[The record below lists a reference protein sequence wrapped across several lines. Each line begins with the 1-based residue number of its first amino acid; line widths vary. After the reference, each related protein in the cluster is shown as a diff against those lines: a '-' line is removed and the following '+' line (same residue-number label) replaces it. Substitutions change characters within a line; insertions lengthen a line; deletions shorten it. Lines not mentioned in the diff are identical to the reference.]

1 MEGNILHAPLYT
13 GLFAAALMLMQ
24 MVLMGLVIKQ
34 RGTSDVL
41 IGDGG
46 VDAMQ
51 QAVRA
56 HGNFI
61 ENAPTFL
68 IGLALIE
75 LMVGANTWVIVMGS
89 VFVLGRLLHAVGMRM
104 TTGLS
109 MPRLIGTIAS
119 ILVTVVAAG
128 YLVYTVLG
136 KI

>member
-1 MEGNILHAPLYT
+1 MEANILHAPLYT

-75 LMVGANTWVIVMGS
+75 LMAGANTWVIVMGS

-128 YLVYTVLG
+128 YLGYTVLG
-136 KI
+136 TI

>member
-1 MEGNILHAPLYT
+1 MEANILHAPLYT

-128 YLVYTVLG
+128 YLGYAVLG

>member
-1 MEGNILHAPLYT
+1 MEANILHAPVYT
-13 GLFAAALMLMQ
+13 GLFAATLMLMQ

-68 IGLALIE
+68 VGLALIE

-128 YLVYTVLG
+128 YLGYTVLG

>member
-1 MEGNILHAPLYT
+1 MEANILHAPVYT

-68 IGLALIE
+68 VGLALIE

>member
-1 MEGNILHAPLYT
+1 MEANILHAPVYT

-75 LMVGANTWVIVMGS
+75 LMAGANTWVIVMGS

>member
-1 MEGNILHAPLYT
+1 METNILHAPVYT

-128 YLVYTVLG
+128 YLGYTVLG

>member
-1 MEGNILHAPLYT
+1 MEANILHAPMYT
-13 GLFAAALMLMQ
+13 GLFAAVLMLMQ

-128 YLVYTVLG
+128 YLGYTVLG

>member
-1 MEGNILHAPLYT
+1 MEANILHAPLYT

-119 ILVTVVAAG
+119 ILVTLVPAG
-128 YLVYTVLG
+128 YLGYAVLG

>member
-1 MEGNILHAPLYT
+1 MEANILHAPVYT

-128 YLVYTVLG
+128 YLGYAVLG

>member
-1 MEGNILHAPLYT
+1 MEANILHAPVYT

-128 YLVYTVLG
+128 YLGYTVLG

>member
-1 MEGNILHAPLYT
+1 MEANILHAQLYT

-128 YLVYTVLG
+128 YLWYTVLG

>member
-1 MEGNILHAPLYT
+1 MEANILHAPLYT

-119 ILVTVVAAG
+119 ILVTLVAAG
-128 YLVYTVLG
+128 YLGYAVLG

>member
-1 MEGNILHAPLYT
+1 MEANILHAPLYT

-75 LMVGANTWVIVMGS
+75 LMAGANTWVIVMGS

>member
-1 MEGNILHAPLYT
+1 MEANILHAPLYT

-46 VDAMQ
+46 VDTMQ

-128 YLVYTVLG
+128 YLGYTVLG
-136 KI
+136 II

>member
-1 MEGNILHAPLYT
+1 MEANILHAPLYT

>member
-75 LMVGANTWVIVMGS
+75 LMAGANTWVIVMGS

-119 ILVTVVAAG
+119 ILVTLVAAG
-128 YLVYTVLG
+128 YLGYTVLG

>member
-1 MEGNILHAPLYT
+1 MEANILHVQLYT

-128 YLVYTVLG
+128 YLGYTVLG

>member
-1 MEGNILHAPLYT
+1 MEANILHAPVYT
-13 GLFAAALMLMQ
+13 GLFAAVLMLMQ

-128 YLVYTVLG
+128 YLGYTVLG

>member
-1 MEGNILHAPLYT
+1 MEANILHAPLYT

-104 TTGLS
+104 TTGFS

-119 ILVTVVAAG
+119 ILVTLVAAG
-128 YLVYTVLG
+128 YLGYAVLG

>member
-1 MEGNILHAPLYT
+1 MEANILHAPLYT

-128 YLVYTVLG
+128 YLGYTVLG

>member
-1 MEGNILHAPLYT
+1 MEANILHAPLYT

-128 YLVYTVLG
+128 YLGDAVLG